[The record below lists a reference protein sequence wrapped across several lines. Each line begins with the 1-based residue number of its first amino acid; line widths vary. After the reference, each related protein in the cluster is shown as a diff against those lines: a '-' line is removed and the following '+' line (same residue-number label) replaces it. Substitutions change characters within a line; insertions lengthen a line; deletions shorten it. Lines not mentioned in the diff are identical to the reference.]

1 MEYPPPL
8 LEMGYPPPYAAFGSL
23 PEVIT
28 YADSIPFQD
37 HFAYFSTEGPP
48 GRWSIPLRD
57 ILNSPVAAIG
67 AEREMY
73 RWVSTQLQ
81 SLEMTLD
88 FHVQSLSNF
97 PSPTDMEFPDLSTIY
112 QWSKDLTE
120 LKKGVQ
126 AIKNAMLKD
135 RYRLKTFQAGIIDLE
150 KEVVQMESAAAAGRE
165 DGVLGISN
173 GTEGPE
179 DLAEA
184 AWIHP
189 TVAAA
194 TASDLAHKKL
204 ELATWRLVHKLCAK
218 RTSGINDLAY
228 CRQEIIQRTLPKIE
242 KLVLYRRNLN
252 LQNDLQNGL
261 SGDKKDKTKA
271 KA

>member
-28 YADSIPFQD
+28 YAYSIPFHD

-48 GRWSIPLRD
+48 
-57 ILNSPVAAIG
+57 AIG

-81 SLEMTLD
+81 SLEMTVD
-88 FHVQSLSNF
+88 FHVRSLSNF
-97 PSPTDMEFPDLSTIY
+97 PSPADMEFPDLSTIY
-112 QWSKDLTE
+112 HWSKDLTE
-120 LKKGVQ
+120 LNKGVQ
-126 AIKNAMLKD
+126 AVKNAMLKD
-135 RYRLKTFQAGIIDLE
+135 RRRLKTFQASIIDLE
-150 KEVVQMESAAAAGRE
+150 KEVVQMESAAATGRE
-165 DGVLGISN
+165 DVVSGVSN

-179 DLAEA
+179 DLIGAARTRPASAE
-184 AWIHP
+184 
-189 TVAAA
+189 A
-194 TASDLAHKKL
+194 TASDLPHKKL
-204 ELATWRLVHKLCAK
+204 ELATWRLVHKLCTN
-218 RTSGINDLAY
+218 RTNCINDLAY

-261 SGDKKDKTKA
+261 PGDKKDKTKA